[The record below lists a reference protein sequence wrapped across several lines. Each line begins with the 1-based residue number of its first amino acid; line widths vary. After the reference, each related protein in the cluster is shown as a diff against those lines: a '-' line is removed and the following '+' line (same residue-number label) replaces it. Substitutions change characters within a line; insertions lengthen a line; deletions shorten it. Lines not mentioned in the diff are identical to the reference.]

1 VVESAL
7 SMPRYFFHVRDA
19 SSLARDTEGSL
30 LEDYTAAIL
39 EARASVREF
48 AIEALKQNEAVD
60 LLEVEIHDE
69 HGVKLG
75 VVRFA
80 DVAGGNHSLR

>member
-1 VVESAL
+1 MAESAL

-19 SSLARDTEGSL
+19 SSLARDTEGSEL
-30 LEDYTAAIL
+30 KDYAAAIL

-48 AIEALKQNEAVD
+48 AIEALKQSEAVD
-60 LLEVEIHDE
+60 LLEIEIHDE
-69 HGVKLG
+69 FGAKLG